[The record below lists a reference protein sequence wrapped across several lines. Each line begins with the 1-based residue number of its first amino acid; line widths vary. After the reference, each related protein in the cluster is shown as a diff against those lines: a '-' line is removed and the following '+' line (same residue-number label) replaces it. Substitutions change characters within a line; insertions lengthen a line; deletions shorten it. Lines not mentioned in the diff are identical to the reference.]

1 MRGMLV
7 LPLAALVLH
16 GALAG
21 LFYAFSMSVMPG
33 LRAVGP
39 EQAGAAMRSINRK
52 ILNPWL
58 YVVFLGAPVAAL
70 AAGVV
75 GGGPAAVWF
84 YAAAGVNAVG
94 SFLVTAAINVPM
106 NNALEAGTMAWQEYA
121 PRWTGWNTVRAA
133 ASLLGLALVGIGL
146 TQL

>member
-1 MRGMLV
+1 
-7 LPLAALVLH
+7 
-16 GALAG
+16 
-21 LFYAFSMSVMPG
+21 MPG
-33 LRAVGP
+33 LRAVGA

-70 AAGVV
+70 AAGAV

-84 YAAAGVNAVG
+84 YAAAGVNAVA

-106 NNALEAGTMAWQEYA
+106 DNAMEAGTMAWQEYA
-121 PRWTGWNTVRAA
+121 PRLTAWNTVRAA
-133 ASLLGLALVGIGL
+133 ASLLSLALVGIGL
-146 TQL
+146 TLL